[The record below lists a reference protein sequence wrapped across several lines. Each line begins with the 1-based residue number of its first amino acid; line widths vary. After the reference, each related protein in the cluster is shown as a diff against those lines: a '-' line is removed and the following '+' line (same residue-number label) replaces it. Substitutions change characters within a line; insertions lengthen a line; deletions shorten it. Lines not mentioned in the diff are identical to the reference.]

1 VWFQGRGLWLYA
13 KLCNTYGIRDEWLDA
28 ARLGYRFLNEHCFD
42 DDGRMFF
49 QLTTDGK
56 PLRKRRYMFSET
68 FAVIAFAEYAKAT
81 GDKGALEK
89 ARKVYDLVV
98 SIYRDPG
105 NDPYRIPPKFNPAV
119 RPMKAMAV
127 PMILLNTNHVLRDA
141 DGERGGFYDQM
152 ARVYINDILNNFFK
166 PDCKA
171 LLETVGVH
179 GERLDTPMGR
189 VVNPGHAIEAAWF
202 LMHEALHFKDDIIMK
217 KALDILLWSLDLG
230 WDKEYGGIFYY
241 TDIRK
246 FQPEQLEWDMKLWW
260 PHTEALY
267 ALLLAYG
274 NTRDERFAKWY
285 GKIHEY
291 TFDRFPD
298 RRYGEWFGYLHRD
311 GTVSHTLKGSVFK
324 GPFHIP
330 RTLLLCA
337 ELLKARQ
344 PDFMD

>member
-1 VWFQGRGLWLYA
+1 MKGFQAKKLHQLYRDQLLNDCIPFWLDHSLDRENGGYFTCLDQKGKVYSTDKPVWFQGRGLWLYA

-49 QLTTDGK
+49 QLTADGK

-105 NDPYRIPPKFNPAV
+105 NDPYRMPPKFNPAV

-141 DGERGGFYDQM
+141 DGERAGFYDQM

-202 LMHEALHFKDDIIMK
+202 LMHEALHFKDDI
-217 KALDILLWSLDLG
+217 
-230 WDKEYGGIFYY
+230 
-241 TDIRK
+241 T
-246 FQPEQLEWDMKLWW
+246 
-260 PHTEALY
+260 
-267 ALLLAYG
+267 
-274 NTRDERFAKWY
+274 
-285 GKIHEY
+285 
-291 TFDRFPD
+291 
-298 RRYGEWFGYLHRD
+298 
-311 GTVSHTLKGSVFK
+311 
-324 GPFHIP
+324 
-330 RTLLLCA
+330 
-337 ELLKARQ
+337 
-344 PDFMD
+344 